1 MESLKELMA
10 EMETLAMKLKPK
22 QKKFVEAL
30 EKDGNATKAAIEA
43 GYKEDSAA
51 TQGWRLLRNED
62 VLAYR
67 RVRAKIQ
74 VASMGITKD
83 TLVADLVEIKER
95 CMQAK
100 PVMAWN
106 YETHEWE
113 ETGEW
118 QFEAK
123 NATKA
128 IETLANMMGVM
139 EPQKINISGVVA
151 TPEMSLEE
159 REQMLRKIA
168 GEFTESIGGKG

>member
-10 EMETLAMKLKPK
+10 EMEEIAVRLKPK

-30 EKDGNATKAAIEA
+30 ERDGNATKAAIEA
-43 GYKEDSAA
+43 GYREASAA

-67 RVRAKIQ
+67 RVRARIQ
-74 VASMGITKD
+74 VCAMGISKD

-95 CMQAK
+95 AMQAK
-100 PVMAWN
+100 PVMEWD
-106 YETHEWE
+106 YEKHEYVHK
-113 ETGEW
+113 GEW
-118 QFEAK
+118 QFDAK

-128 IETLANMMGVM
+128 IETLANMIGAM
-139 EPQKINISGVVA
+139 EPQKIDIRGAVA

-159 REQMLRKIA
+159 REKVLRKIA
-168 GEFTESIGGKG
+168 GEFAENIGGKD